1 MAMPSDAYAGIYISG
16 KSCLCSGT
24 SGKDGGNRY
33 KNGYSPL
40 SHWNKVSMGM
50 YNAKAP
56 TGHYCRRCKLKPEDI
71 ASQKYHLVS
80 LVPKI
85 TFKFLR
91 KEER

>member
-1 MAMPSDAYAGIYISG
+1 
-16 KSCLCSGT
+16 
-24 SGKDGGNRY
+24 
-33 KNGYSPL
+33 
-40 SHWNKVSMGM
+40 MGM